1 MPGITSRDHRALS
14 VGQAFLRLTGHEPL
28 PWQRRLYERFCAGR
42 RPKSIDLPTG
52 LGKTSLVAI
61 WSLNHRAPL
70 PRRLVYVVDRRTVVD
85 PATREAERL
94 VETPL
99 TPSADV
105 PPISTLRGNLADNRE
120 WLADPG
126 HPAVV
131 VGTVDMIGSRL
142 LFSGYGV
149 SRAMR
154 SFHAG
159 LLGMDT
165 LLVLDEA
172 HLAAPFEALLRT
184 LEVMTGDNGVKLT
197 TLSATG
203 TNTPD
208 FTLDADDDRHPVVQA
223 RVNAS
228 KRLAIREP
236 SKPDGKTIA
245 QQAMALCGSAPAR
258 VAVFLSSRDLA
269 RRVAAEIA
277 KRDKTAS
284 VTMLVGARRVHER
297 QTVAEDLAAAGFLG
311 DGEVTQNAYVVARA
325 AGEVGV
331 DLDAD
336 HALMD
341 LVPFERIVQRL
352 GRVNRRGR
360 DSHVALRASRS
371 PRALIA
377 SRNVDSA
384 HEERLEQTRAL
395 LFALAADPDGTR
407 LASPACLAELKAGNP
422 DLVREA
428 STPLPLHDVRRSPG
442 RSPTPSR

>member
-14 VGQAFLRLTGHEPL
+14 FGQAFLRLTGHEPL

-52 LGKTSLVAI
+52 LGKTSVVAI

-172 HLAAPFEALLRT
+172 HLAALFEALLRT

-208 FTLDADDDRHPVVQA
+208 FTLDADDGRHPVVQA

-228 KRLAIREP
+228 KRPAIREP

-258 VAVFLSSRDLA
+258 VAVPIEPRSGAQGRSGDRQAGQDRQRHDARRRKGDARHGRRPMAVSEIPVDLA
-269 RRVAAEIA
+269 NPGQVFACLGFMEAHRRPTLPRPRNPDRRGDGDVRLE
-277 KRDKTAS
+277 RGGD
-284 VTMLVGARRVHER
+284 VGA
-297 QTVAEDLAAAGFLG
+297 LAAACRWR
-311 DGEVTQNAYVVARA
+311 TSAR
-325 AGEVGV
+325 
-331 DLDAD
+331 
-336 HALMD
+336 
-341 LVPFERIVQRL
+341 F
-352 GRVNRRGR
+352 
-360 DSHVALRASRS
+360 
-371 PRALIA
+371 
-377 SRNVDSA
+377 
-384 HEERLEQTRAL
+384 RLEADGDEAPVPHVLRRRA
-395 LFALAADPDGTR
+395 
-407 LASPACLAELKAGNP
+407 
-422 DLVREA
+422 
-428 STPLPLHDVRRSPG
+428 
-442 RSPTPSR
+442 